1 MAFQF
6 YLELENV
13 VSAVSFDRPIAP
25 PVEMGKPASASKT
38 TIWPGVVLAA
48 IVAASAFSMRE
59 LPGLGIFSPM
69 ILAVIVGIVF
79 ANLVGLPANTRAG
92 IAFCQRTLLRFAIV
106 LLGFQLTVTQL
117 GAIGLGGVA
126 IVASSL
132 LATFCFTL
140 GLGRL
145 LGVDRKLAELIAA
158 GTSICGASAI
168 VATNAVTNASD
179 EDVAYAVASVTLF
192 GTIAM
197 LGYPLLASTAG
208 LDQHGFGLWAGA
220 SIHEIAQ
227 VIGAGFQVGPQ
238 AGEISTIA
246 KLARVA
252 LLAPMVIALGVMAAR
267 GRVTE
272 KTTKPP
278 MPWFVFAFVAVVALN
293 SAVEVP
299 AEAKSLIVFATTFM
313 LTVGL
318 AAMGLQTHI
327 GKIRSRGLRPLL
339 LALSAFVFIA
349 CFSLLLVKLAG

>member
-6 YLELENV
+6 CLELENA
-13 VSAVSFDRPIAP
+13 VSAVSFDRPVAP
-25 PVEMGKPASASKT
+25 PAEMGKPASANKT

-145 LGVDRKLAELIAA
+145 LGVERKLTELIAA

-168 VATNAVTNASD
+168 VATNAVTGASD

-197 LGYPLLASTAG
+197 LGYPLLAITTG
-208 LDQHGFGLWAGA
+208 LHHRRPHAPHRRVPVGRDGGHHRRHPGGKEPGGQGALHRKRGGQHHRQAGA
-220 SIHEIAQ
+220 S
-227 VIGAGFQVGPQ
+227 
-238 AGEISTIA
+238 
-246 KLARVA
+246 R
-252 LLAPMVIALGVMAAR
+252 
-267 GRVTE
+267 
-272 KTTKPP
+272 
-278 MPWFVFAFVAVVALN
+278 
-293 SAVEVP
+293 
-299 AEAKSLIVFATTFM
+299 
-313 LTVGL
+313 
-318 AAMGLQTHI
+318 
-327 GKIRSRGLRPLL
+327 
-339 LALSAFVFIA
+339 
-349 CFSLLLVKLAG
+349 LAGADGDSARRHGCTGQRR

>member
-6 YLELENV
+6 CLELENA
-13 VSAVSFDRPIAP
+13 VSAVSFDRPVAP
-25 PVEMGKPASASKT
+25 PAEMGKPASANKT

-145 LGVDRKLAELIAA
+145 LGVERKLTELIAA

-168 VATNAVTNASD
+168 VATNAVTGASD

-197 LGYPLLASTAG
+197 LGYPLLAIPAG

-252 LLAPMVIALGVMAAR
+252 LLAPMVIALGIMAAR
-267 GRVTE
+267 GSAAE
-272 KTTKPP
+272 KTAKPP

-313 LTVGL
+313 LSVGL